1 MTHSA
6 EDFTLPS
13 MTLVKTDTKLVLALA
28 QQSSMTH
35 SNFMKKTKTAIGEAG
50 EMISVVLFSAAIVAV
65 DPQYA
70 DNITVYHVNPHQ
82 YGAIPVNMVCLSK

>member
-1 MTHSA
+1 
-6 EDFTLPS
+6 
-13 MTLVKTDTKLVLALA
+13 
-28 QQSSMTH
+28 
-35 SNFMKKTKTAIGEAG
+35 
-50 EMISVVLFSAAIVAV
+50 MISVVLFSAAIVAV

>member
-35 SNFMKKTKTAIGEAG
+35 SNFMRKRQRQPLEKLVK
-50 EMISVVLFSAAIVAV
+50 
-65 DPQYA
+65 
-70 DNITVYHVNPHQ
+70 
-82 YGAIPVNMVCLSK
+82 

>member
-1 MTHSA
+1 MRKEQDTA
-6 EDFTLPS
+6 EAS
-13 MTLVKTDTKLVLALA
+13 
-28 QQSSMTH
+28 
-35 SNFMKKTKTAIGEAG
+35 